1 MWPFSLIIMD
11 IDDFKKVN
19 DYYGHLTGDTVLREL
34 SNILL
39 KNSREGDLVARYG
52 GEEFAVV
59 LPETNI
65 DEAKSFAE
73 RLNKIVANTE
83 ILIDEQTP
91 LKVTVSMGVAEY
103 RKEWTKEEFIDRV
116 DQLLYK
122 AKKAGKNRVEAA
134 L

>member
-1 MWPFSLIIMD
+1 M
-11 IDDFKKVN
+11 
-19 DYYGHLTGDTVLREL
+19 
-34 SNILL
+34 
-39 KNSREGDLVARYG
+39 
-52 GEEFAVV
+52 AVRN
-59 LPETNI
+59 LQLFCPETNI

-122 AKKAGKNRVEAA
+122 AKKLVKIGLKLHYNYFTDIE
-134 L
+134 LFLDKDIII